1 MQEIWR
7 GRVQQIW
14 RGTSG
19 CAERISS
26 SDDGSRD
33 GSGVGTR
40 DAAIE
45 TKLTLAVEWEP
56 VAAKKK
62 AKIFEVAATSSNHIG
77 LRACGYVRSNIL
89 K

>member
-1 MQEIWR
+1 MQELWR

-14 RGTSG
+14 RVTSG

-26 SDDGSRD
+26 SDGDSRD

-40 DAAIE
+40 DAAME
-45 TKLTLAVEWEP
+45 TKLTL
-56 VAAKKK
+56 KK
-62 AKIFEVAATSSNHIG
+62 AKISKVVGTSANHIG
-77 LRACGYVRSNIL
+77 LRISDPNMLPFKFTRISL

>member
-1 MQEIWR
+1 MQE
-7 GRVQQIW
+7 IW

-26 SDDGSRD
+26 SDGDSRD

-40 DAAIE
+40 DAAME

-62 AKIFEVAATSSNHIG
+62 AKISEVVGTSANHIG
-77 LRACGYVRSNIL
+77 LRISDPNMLPFKFTRISL